1 MKSIIKELWYGNIS
15 GEMMNGE
22 AIAQEKELMEY
33 IVRHRS
39 SLLETLS
46 DEQKE
51 IFEKLDVCYAELNDT
66 REGEIF
72 SYAFSVGARLAIEVS
87 KFEIE

>member
-1 MKSIIKELWYGNIS
+1 M
-15 GEMMNGE
+15 
-22 AIAQEKELMEY
+22 
-33 IVRHRS
+33 
-39 SLLETLS
+39 ETLS
-46 DEQKE
+46 DEQQE

-66 REGEIF
+66 REWEIF